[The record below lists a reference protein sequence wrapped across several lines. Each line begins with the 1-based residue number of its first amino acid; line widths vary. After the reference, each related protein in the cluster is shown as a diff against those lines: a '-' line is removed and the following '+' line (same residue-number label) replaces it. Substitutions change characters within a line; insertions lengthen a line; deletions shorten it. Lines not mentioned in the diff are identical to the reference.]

1 MKIIFSLILFMSFY
15 KADAQ
20 LSAITPLTKGQKVPD
35 IPLILQMHD
44 SAKSIN
50 LYDLNKKLI
59 IFDFWATYC
68 SSCIAHMAH
77 LQKLQEEFGNDIQII
92 VVTKNSKK
100 EVDDL
105 YARINGHVSP
115 EVSYAWRHLPFIV
128 SDNVLDQL
136 FPHDAVPCHVWLDS
150 AKVVEGIAYD
160 NTTTREN
167 IHAFLMGKKIKLAK
181 YGLDELDASNPLSWI
196 YGDNKFKEQLKYYSF
211 IFSRLNHKG
220 GGDDQV
226 TALIDSTANKIV
238 GLSCLNMTIANLYKL
253 SWFHYKN
260 PNIAIP
266 NNKILLEVK
275 NKDKFYFPKKNSE
288 FLEWCDT
295 SLFTY
300 ALRVPLKNANDL
312 YTTMRQDLDRYFHYH
327 SKFENRKVKCLILK
341 RISKKDA
348 IFTKGGETK
357 QEINFGRNGARLNI
371 QNTPIS
377 YLVLRIQTLIY
388 DKDAFMPFFDE
399 THYQGNIDIN
409 IPWSDDLNNISI
421 PEVRKSLKR
430 YGLDLVE
437 EYKTLRVLV
446 ISDQKLKQ

>member
-1 MKIIFSLILFMSFY
+1 M
-15 KADAQ
+15 ADAQ
-20 LSAITPLTKGQKVPD
+20 LSAITSLTKGQKVPD
-35 IPLILQMHD
+35 IPLILQKGD

-68 SSCIAHMAH
+68 SSCIANMPH

-92 VVTKNSKK
+92 IVTKNSKK

-105 YARINGHVSP
+105 YARLNGHVSP
-115 EVSYAWRHLPFIV
+115 EVTYAWKHLPFIV
-128 SDNVLDQL
+128 EDSVLYQL

-160 NTTTREN
+160 NTTTKEN
-167 IHAFLMGKKIKLAK
+167 IHAFLTGKKIKLAK
-181 YGLDELDASNPLSWI
+181 YGLDDLDALSPLSWI
-196 YGDNKFKEQLKYYSF
+196 YGDNNFKEQLKYYSF

-220 GGDDQV
+220 GGDNQV

-238 GLSCLNMTIANLYKL
+238 GLSCINMTIANLYKL

-260 PNIAIP
+260 SNIRIP
-266 NNKILLEVK
+266 DNKILLEVK
-275 NKDKFYFPKKNSE
+275 NKDKFYTPKKNSE
-288 FLEWCDT
+288 YLEWGDT

-312 YTTMRQDLDRYFHYH
+312 YITMRQDLDRYFHYE

-341 RISKKDA
+341 RIPKKDI
-348 IFTKGGETK
+348 IFTKGREAK
-357 QEINFGRNGARLNI
+357 HEIDFGSNGPRLNL
-371 QNTPIS
+371 QNMPIDYLVSRIETVIS
-377 YLVLRIQTLIY
+377 Y
-388 DKDAFMPFFDE
+388 KDPFMPFFDE
-399 THYQGNIDIN
+399 TDYQGNIDIN
-409 IPWSDDLNNISI
+409 IPWSDDFNEISI
-421 PEVRKSLKR
+421 PELRKSLRK

-437 EYKTLRVLV
+437 EYKILRMLV

>member
-15 KADAQ
+15 MADAQ
-20 LSAITPLTKGQKVPD
+20 LSAITSLTKGQKVPQ
-35 IPLILQMHD
+35 IPLILQKGD

-68 SSCIAHMAH
+68 SSCIANMPH

-92 VVTKNSKK
+92 IVTKNSKK

-105 YARINGHVSP
+105 YARLNGHVSP
-115 EVSYAWRHLPFIV
+115 EVTYAWKHLPFIV
-128 SDNVLDQL
+128 EDSVLDQL

-160 NTTTREN
+160 NTTTKEN
-167 IHAFLMGKKIKLAK
+167 IHAFLTGKKIKLAK
-181 YGLDELDASNPLSWI
+181 YGLDDLDALSPLSWI
-196 YGDNKFKEQLKYYSF
+196 YGDNNFKEQLKYYSF

-220 GGDDQV
+220 GGDNQV

-238 GLSCLNMTIANLYKL
+238 GLSCINMTIADLYKL
-253 SWFHYKN
+253 SWYHYKN
-260 PNIAIP
+260 PNIGIP
-266 NNKILLEVK
+266 DNKILLEVK
-275 NKDKFYFPKKNSE
+275 NKDKFYTPKKNSE
-288 FLEWCDT
+288 YLEWGDT

-312 YTTMRQDLDRYFHYH
+312 YITMRQDLDRYFHYE

-341 RISKKDA
+341 RISKKDI
-348 IFTKGGETK
+348 IFTKGREAK
-357 QEINFGRNGARLNI
+357 HEIDFGSNGARLNL
-371 QNTPIS
+371 QNMPIDYLVSRIETVIS
-377 YLVLRIQTLIY
+377 Y
-388 DKDAFMPFFDE
+388 KDPFMPFFDE
-399 THYQGNIDIN
+399 TGYQGNIDIN
-409 IPWSDDLNNISI
+409 IPWSDDFNEISI
-421 PEVRKSLKR
+421 PELRKSLRK

-437 EYKTLRVLV
+437 EYKILRMLV
-446 ISDQKLKQ
+446 ISDEN

>member
-15 KADAQ
+15 GADAQ
-20 LSAITPLTKGQKVPD
+20 LSAITSLTKGQKVSD
-35 IPLILQMHD
+35 IPLILQKGD
-44 SAKSIN
+44 SAKSIK
-50 LYDLNKKLI
+50 LYNLNKKLI

-68 SSCIAHMAH
+68 SSCIANMPH

-92 VVTKNSKK
+92 IVTKNSKK

-105 YARINGHVSP
+105 YGRINGHVSS
-115 EVSYAWRHLPFIV
+115 EVTYAWKHLPFIV
-128 SDNVLDQL
+128 EDSVLDQL

-160 NTTTREN
+160 NTTTKEN

-181 YGLDELDASNPLSWI
+181 IGLDELDASNPLSWI

-238 GLSCLNMTIANLYKL
+238 GLSCINMRIANLYKL

-260 PNIAIP
+260 PNIGIP
-266 NNKILLEVK
+266 DNKILLQVK
-275 NKDKFYFPKKNSE
+275 NKDKFYPPKKNSE
-288 FLEWCDT
+288 YLEWGDT

-312 YTTMRQDLDRYFHYH
+312 YISMRQDLDRYFHYH
-327 SKFENRKVKCLILK
+327 SKFENRKVKCFVLK
-341 RISKKDA
+341 RIAKKDSTL
-348 IFTKGGETK
+348 TKGREMK
-357 QEINFGRNGARLNI
+357 YEIDFGANGARLNI
-371 QNTPIS
+371 HNTPIS
-377 YLVLRIQTLIY
+377 YLVSRIETVISY
-388 DKDAFMPFFDE
+388 KDPFIPFFDE

-409 IPWSDDLNNISI
+409 IPWSDDFNEISI
-421 PEVRKSLKR
+421 PKLRKSLRK

-437 EYKTLRVLV
+437 EYKILRMLV
-446 ISDQKLKQ
+446 ISDEN